1 MKKTLLSVAILL
13 LSVFCAAGQ
22 TPEGFLIDAVALYST
37 GHNKEALTLLEAL
50 SRKVPEDDAVWYYL
64 SQAQSVAGQDDAALA
79 SLEKA
84 VALDGNNF
92 WYRRPLAR
100 MYLMKGR
107 TEEGTALYE
116 SLVRD
121 FPGNSQAVYEL
132 LDIYLGSN
140 QFEKALATL
149 EDIEHTQG
157 PSEELVTTRYDVYA
171 AMGRADEGA
180 QALERFSEQYS
191 VPSVLALL
199 GNHYLAEFSDSLAQA
214 RFTEALSLDSSY
226 VPAQLGLSEV
236 YRHQRRYE
244 DYFAALEPVFASED
258 VPVATKS
265 HYIGNLPRSIDP
277 KILQLHREEFDHLVT
292 EAGKLHVADTV
303 MLAAVGGYFY
313 GTGRPKEA
321 GPWLRIAADLYPESI
336 SQTATYIHY
345 LSLQEDWEELQ
356 ERSVA
361 AFNRFRELAFLD
373 YANMA
378 NYQLEDYD
386 AIIGNC
392 QYLLSNFK
400 DDKQLSL
407 SALAMQGDA
416 YYSKG
421 QEKEAFRAYDRALK
435 LDPNYAPVLNN
446 YAYYLSVKGK
456 SLKKAYNMSK
466 KTVEAEPD
474 NATYLDTFAW
484 ILHMMGKD
492 LEAKPFFK
500 HAMLYGGKESAVI
513 LRHYATVLDALG
525 ETDSA
530 KVYRNMAARLDE
542 KEARQ

>member
-1 MKKTLLSVAILL
+1 MKKTLLGIVISL

-22 TPEGFLIDAVALYST
+22 GTDGVLLQAVTLYST
-37 GHNKEALTLLEAL
+37 GQNQQALALLEVL
-50 SRKVPEDDAVWYYL
+50 SGKTPEDDAVWYYL
-64 SQAQSVAGQDDAALA
+64 SQAQSVAGQEDEALA

-84 VALDGNNF
+84 VALDPDNF

-116 SLVRD
+116 QLLKD
-121 FPGNSQAVYEL
+121 FPGNSQVVYEL
-132 LDIYLGSN
+132 LDVYLGSR
-140 QFEKALATL
+140 QFEKALATID
-149 EDIEHTQG
+149 EIEHTQG

-180 QALERFSEQYS
+180 EALEKFSEQYS
-191 VPSVLALL
+191 LPSVLSLL
-199 GNHYLAEFSDSLAQA
+199 GNHYLAEYSDSLAQA
-214 RFTEALSLDSSY
+214 RFTEALSLDSGY

-244 DYFAALEPVFASED
+244 DYFATLEPVFASED

-265 HYIGNLPRSIDP
+265 RYIGNLPRSMDP

-292 EAGKLHVADTV
+292 VAGRCHAEDTV
-303 MLAAVGGYFY
+303 MLGAVGSYFF

-321 GPWLRIAADLYPESI
+321 DPWFRAAADLYPESI
-336 SQTATYIHY
+336 GQTATYVHY
-345 LSLQEDWEELQ
+345 LSLQEDWEALQ

-421 QEKEAFRAYDRALK
+421 QEKEAFRAYEKALK
-435 LDPNYAPVLNN
+435 LDPDYAPVLNN
-446 YAYYLSVKGK
+446 YAYYLSIKGK

-484 ILHMMGKD
+484 ILHLMGKD

-525 ETDSA
+525 EPDSA

-542 KEARQ
+542 KENRQ

>member
-1 MKKTLLSVAILL
+1 MKKTLLSVVILL
-13 LSVFCAAGQ
+13 LSVFCAAAQ
-22 TPEGFLIDAVALYST
+22 TPDGLLIDAVSLYST
-37 GHNKEALTLLEAL
+37 GKNKEALTLLELL
-50 SRKVPEDDAVWYYL
+50 SKATPRDDAVWYYL
-64 SQAQSVAGQDDAALA
+64 SQAQSQAGQDDAALK

-107 TEEGTALYE
+107 TEEGIAIYE
-116 SLVRD
+116 GLLKD
-121 FPGNSQAVYEL
+121 FPGNSQVVYEL
-132 LDIYLGSN
+132 LDIYLGSS
-140 QFEKALATL
+140 QFEKALATID
-149 EDIEHTQG
+149 EIEHTQG
-157 PSEELVTTRYDVYA
+157 PSEELVTTRYEVYA

-180 QALERFSEQYS
+180 AALERFSEQYS
-191 VPSVLALL
+191 LPSVLSML
-199 GNHYLAEFSDSLAQA
+199 GDHYLAEFSDSLAQA

-226 VPAQLGLSEV
+226 IPAILGLSEV

-244 DYFAALEPVFASED
+244 DYFATLEPVFASED
-258 VPVATKS
+258 VPVSTKTR
-265 HYIGNLPRSIDP
+265 YIGNLPRSIDS

-292 EAGKLHVADTV
+292 EAGKRHPDDTL
-303 MLAAVGGYFY
+303 MLSAVGGYFY
-313 GTGRPKEA
+313 STGRPADA
-321 GPWLRIAADLYPESI
+321 GPWFRTAADLYPESI
-336 SQTATYIHY
+336 SQTATYVHY
-345 LSLQEDWEELQ
+345 LSLQEDWKALQ

-361 AFNRFRELAFLD
+361 AFNRFHELAFLD

-378 NYQLEDYD
+378 NYNLEDYD

-392 QYLLSNFK
+392 QYLLTHFK
-400 DDKQLSL
+400 DDKQLTL
-407 SALAMQGDA
+407 SALSMQGDA

-421 QEKEAFRAYDRALK
+421 QEKEAFRAYDKALK
-435 LDPNYAPVLNN
+435 LDPDYAPVLNN
-446 YAYYLSVKGK
+446 YAYYLSLKGK

-484 ILHMMGKD
+484 ILHLMGKD

-525 ETDSA
+525 ETENA
-530 KVYRNMAARLDE
+530 KYYRNQAARLDD
-542 KEARQ
+542 KEQRQ